1 MNLEPLAAIVEMKG
15 EDLVL
20 SRKCRV
26 TDELVT
32 LTINFKDYRRWK
44 LKEDGVQNIFPQ
56 LTPDEREFIQT
67 GYTKAEWEKLFPPEE
82 DEDDEDDLDALDREQ
97 KAHDSM
103 LERHEERRPDRE
115 RRLEDDLLNRDRG
128 FA

>member
-67 GYTKAEWEKLFPPEE
+67 GYTKAEWAKLFPPEE